1 MDEDLVKGLAA
12 GDAAAYQQAYD
23 RYGAVLFRTAARML
37 GSQCDAEDA
46 VQEVFAAL
54 VRSRGRLAQVA
65 NLKAYVFVSLRHVAA
80 RIRKRGEQ
88 RAMTG
93 LDETQCP
100 AKRAQ
105 EATDETERLWAF
117 VARLPTEQQEVLT
130 MKIQGE
136 LTFKD
141 IGAICGISTNTAAS
155 RYRYALEKLKQ
166 MMEKQQ

>member
-1 MDEDLVKGLAA
+1 MEEDLVKGLAA

-23 RYGAVLFRTAARML
+23 RYGAALFRTAARML

-54 VRSRGRLAQVA
+54 VRSRSRLAQIA

-80 RIRKRGEQ
+80 QIRNRRER
-88 RAMTG
+88 RAMAG
-93 LDETQCP
+93 LDETQCL
-100 AKRAQ
+100 AQ
-105 EATDETERLWAF
+105 CAPEASDESERLWAF
-117 VARLPTEQQEVLT
+117 VACLPIEQQEVLT

-166 MMEKQQ
+166 MMEKQE